1 MAARLLADAESLGAS
16 TAEIGALSAEITAL
30 RERERQQ
37 NSVVGASSLK
47 RTRYVEP
54 DYPRAARDA
63 GTSGWVDL
71 EFIVRADGTVA
82 NARVLSSAPAEIF
95 DRAAVEA
102 LGKWR
107 FEPVVRDGKAVDQRA
122 RLRMRFALE

>member
-1 MAARLLADAESLGAS
+1 MLADAESLGAS
-16 TAEIGALSAEITAL
+16 TAELGALSAEVSAL

-37 NSVVGASSLK
+37 ANVIGASALK

-54 DYPRAARDA
+54 VYPRAARDA

-71 EFIVRADGTVA
+71 EFIVRPDGSTS
-82 NARVLSSAPAEIF
+82 NARVINSAPAEIF
-95 DRAAVEA
+95 DRAALEA
-102 LGKWR
+102 IGKWR
-107 FEPVVRDGKAVDQRA
+107 FEPVVRDGKPVDQRT